1 MPAISA
7 EPVTSIH
14 QLSAYFA
21 RFARPESGW
30 LVGVEQEKLPV
41 LSDGRP
47 VPYDGPGGIAALM
60 RTLEPAGF
68 VPVKDGSHVIGAA
81 RGREEISLEPGL
93 QVELSAPPMASALE
107 TRSLLRRHLHEMG
120 GAARPLG
127 IRFVAGGFRPFGS
140 IHDVPWLPKRRYDIM
155 REYLP
160 RHGRLAHEMMK
171 RTATVQVNLDFADEA
186 DAVDKI
192 RTAMGI
198 TSIVT
203 ALYASSPIGEGRPN
217 GHLSYRAAVWLE
229 MDEDRCGLLPFVF
242 EPGFGFA
249 RYAEWA
255 LDVPMFFIARRGQ
268 YHAQDGLT
276 FRRFLREGWQGERAT
291 LADWELHLSTVFP
304 EVRLKRTIEAR
315 GADASFEPMAEGL
328 GAFWRGVLYEAQA
341 RAAAWALVRDASIDE
356 RQQLRRDVPRAGLTA
371 RLGNRPIAPLA
382 VELCRIAAAGL
393 GRLPQGR
400 SDEPLLEPLMERAL
414 SGRVPAE
421 DMLADFQRLRGD
433 PARLVDA
440 WEMGRDHAPSGEQA
454 AAGAVS
460 I

>member
-1 MPAISA
+1 
-7 EPVTSIH
+7 
-14 QLSAYFA
+14 
-21 RFARPESGW
+21 
-30 LVGVEQEKLPV
+30 
-41 LSDGRP
+41 
-47 VPYDGPGGIAALM
+47 
-60 RTLEPAGF
+60 
-68 VPVKDGSHVIGAA
+68 
-81 RGREEISLEPGL
+81 
-93 QVELSAPPMASALE
+93 
-107 TRSLLRRHLHEMG
+107 
-120 GAARPLG
+120 
-127 IRFVAGGFRPFGS
+127 
-140 IHDVPWLPKRRYDIM
+140 M

-186 DAVDKI
+186 DAADKI

-229 MDEDRCGLLPFVF
+229 MDDDRCGLLPFVF
-242 EPGFGFA
+242 EPGFGFD
-249 RYAEWA
+249 RYAAWA

-268 YHAQDGLT
+268 YFPQDNFT
-276 FRRFLREGWQGERAT
+276 FRRFVHEGWQGERAT

-304 EVRLKRTIEAR
+304 EVRLKRTIECR

-328 GAFWRGVLYEAQA
+328 GAFWRGVLYDPEA
-341 RAAAWALVRDASIDE
+341 RAAAWELVRTADMSDRE
-356 RQQLRRDVPRAGLTA
+356 QLRRDVPRGGLAT

-393 GRLPQGR
+393 ARLPQGR
-400 SDEPLLEPLMERAL
+400 GDAPLIEPLLERAR

-421 DMLADFQRLRGD
+421 NMLGDFHRLGGD
-433 PARLVDA
+433 PARLVEA
-440 WEMGRDHAPSGEQA
+440 WEMGQMPLPSGSGSGEHELVGSA
-454 AAGAVS
+454 TGGAT